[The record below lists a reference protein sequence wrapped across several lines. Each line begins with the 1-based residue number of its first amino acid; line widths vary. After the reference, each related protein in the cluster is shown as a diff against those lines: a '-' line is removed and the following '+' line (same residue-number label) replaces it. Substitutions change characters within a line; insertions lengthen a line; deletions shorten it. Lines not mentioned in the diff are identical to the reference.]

1 MRRKKVAF
9 TLLEV
14 TMATVMVSLFFFL
27 SWLLIP
33 RAIMVEKETML
44 RDFAR
49 LLATQELSDFR
60 ALPAEAI
67 KVGVWR
73 AADQSGPEDCTFRV
87 MSEIYAVE
95 DYQPSDLRE
104 VRVTV
109 TYRYRGS
116 EKTLKARTEA
126 CSVDF

>member
-1 MRRKKVAF
+1 
-9 TLLEV
+9 
-14 TMATVMVSLFFFL
+14 MATVMVSLFFFL

-73 AADQSGPEDCTFRV
+73 TADKAGPEDCSFRV
-87 MSEIYAVE
+87 TSEIYAVE
-95 DYQPSDLRE
+95 DYQLSALRE
-104 VRVTV
+104 ARVTV
-109 TYRYRGS
+109 SYRYRGS
-116 EKTLKARTEA
+116 EKVLRARTEA

>member
-1 MRRKKVAF
+1 
-9 TLLEV
+9 
-14 TMATVMVSLFFFL
+14 MATVMVSLFFFL

-33 RAIMVEKETML
+33 RALMVEKETML

-60 ALPAEAI
+60 ALSADAI

-73 AADQSGPEDCTFRV
+73 AADQSGPEDCMFRV
-87 MSEIYAVE
+87 VSEIYAVE
-95 DYQPSDLRE
+95 DYQLSDLRE
-104 VRVTV
+104 ARVSV
-109 TYRYRGS
+109 TYRYRGA
-116 EKTLKARTEA
+116 EKTLQARTEA